1 MNFNFLKWFLDTKNK
16 VKSISLKI
24 FSKKPIMYV
33 NSKKK
38 KIIYT
43 SYDQSSRREK
53 KIQRLEK
60 PTSSSQSYLG
70 KC

>member
-24 FSKKPIMYV
+24 ISKKPIMYV